1 MQRFNCLIRTLG
13 TAVSLVLLSQT
24 ATALE
29 RAQTESGIA
38 YVSGGVGQSE
48 LTALHVERSH
58 YSLWVA
64 TVAKG
69 SGAYLSDAQ
78 LRITSL
84 DGNRVVLE
92 HTMDGPWF
100 FATLPPGRYE
110 VSATLRPDGADAA
123 ETITRDVRI
132 QRGGLRQAVLRFIS
146 SADVAAEREHPFN
159 GNPFDGG
166 APAR

>member
-1 MQRFNCLIRTLG
+1 MERSDCFIRPLLA
-13 TAVSLVLLSQT
+13 AVSLVLLSQT

-29 RAQTESGIA
+29 RSQTESGIR
-38 YVSGGVGQSE
+38 YVSGGIGQSE
-48 LTALHVERSH
+48 LTALHAERSH

-78 LRITSL
+78 LRIASL
-84 DGNRVVLE
+84 DGNRVILE
-92 HTMDGPWF
+92 YTMDGPWF
-100 FATLPPGRYE
+100 FAALPPGRYE

-132 QRGGLRQAVLRFIS
+132 QRGSLRQAVLRFIS
-146 SADVAAEREHPFN
+146 SADVAAERERPFN
-159 GNPFDGG
+159 GNPFNGG
-166 APAR
+166 VPAR